1 MKTIKVAIFVAAIG
15 LSSLLLRSFFGSP
28 DCESEVVRRAI
39 SADNKNEAVIVNEQC
54 KKRSGPELRLKI
66 ISQATPEKSVSVII
80 GAATTTEVD
89 VVWLSR
95 SRLQFSFPTSFKV
108 TQQPS
113 EIGGIEI
120 SFVPKTSSNSSLHA
134 DAPRR

>member
-1 MKTIKVAIFVAAIG
+1 MKTIKIAILVFTIG
-15 LSSLLLRSFFGSP
+15 LSYLLLRSFFGSP

-39 SADNKNEAVIVNEQC
+39 SPDNKHEAIVATEQC
-54 KKRSGPELRLKI
+54 KKRAGPELRLSI
-66 ISQATPEKSVSVII
+66 VNRATPGKSIGVII
-80 GAATTTEVD
+80 GAASTTDID
-89 VVWLSR
+89 VVWLSG

-120 SFVPKTSSNSSLHA
+120 SFVPKVSSNSSLHT